1 MDIHDQKIN
10 DLELAWL
17 AGFIDG
23 DGHISIILN
32 GNKFAPRISMS
43 NTHFPTQKIILNI
56 INKNNLP
63 HYKPRDRKGK
73 KTENGIRHNDSWEIV
88 TQGFDDCLVWVNLL
102 TPYLKSK
109 FEKANYMAEFIKLR
123 QRSKNKAAY
132 TIEELNIAKN
142 LISKNESANPYRHWQ
157 NLYQS
162 LVVGWVN
169 AV

>member
-1 MDIHDQKIN
+1 MDIHDQNLN

-23 DGHISIILN
+23 DGHISIVLN
-32 GNKFAPRISMS
+32 GKKFAPRISMS
-43 NTHFPTQKIILNI
+43 NTHYPTQKIILDI
-56 INKNNLP
+56 INKNKLS
-63 HYKPRDRKGK
+63 HYKPMHREPTKP
-73 KTENGIRHNDSWEIV
+73 RHNNSWEIQ
-88 TQGFDDCLVWVNLL
+88 TQGFDQCLVWVNLL
-102 TPYLKSK
+102 IPYLKSK

-123 QRSKNKAAY
+123 QCYNDKAPY

-142 LISKNESANPYRHWQ
+142 LIPKNEDTKCYRHWQ

-162 LVVGWVN
+162 LVVGGVN